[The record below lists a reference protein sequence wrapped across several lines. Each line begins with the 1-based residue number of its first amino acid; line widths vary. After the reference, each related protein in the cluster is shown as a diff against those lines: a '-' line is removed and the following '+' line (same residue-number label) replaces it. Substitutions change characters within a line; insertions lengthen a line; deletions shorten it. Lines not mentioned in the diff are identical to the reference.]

1 MFTAAGEET
10 VAHGGDLGVARRLFP
25 GAPEPFIDLS
35 TGINP
40 WSYPLGQFSAAAFA
54 RLPEQDALT
63 GIAAAAAKA
72 YGVPSAGHVVVAPG
86 SQILL
91 PLVASLMPPARATVV
106 SPTYPG
112 LARAASLAG
121 HDVRTVES
129 IEQAGDAKLVIL
141 ANPNNPDGRCFTRT
155 ALLKHAHDL
164 RRRGGLLVVD
174 EAFMEVAPP
183 GRKSRYR
190 ARVRQHCRSA
200 LLRQILWSSGTAIG
214 ICADRAAAGAPAGRG
229 NWPLAGLGARARHW
243 NEGVSQIRPGSNARG
258 KTWRKRRRHLMR
270 SWQRRVWRLS
280 AAPTCSAWFEVR
292 RRRPCS
298 EHLGRAGIY
307 VRTFPDNR
315 TWLRFGLPAHA
326 VRAEALEKGSRGLR
340 PDEIA
345 CCAKTGQS
353 PWHSA
358 CSVLA
363 RWWLCAGT
371 DAAHQPRE

>member
-1 MFTAAGEET
+1 MAMRARAIGIRFTAAGEET

-40 WSYPLGQFSAAAFA
+40 WSYQLGQFSAAAFA

-129 IEQAGDAKLVIL
+129 IERAGDAKLVIL

-183 GRKSRYR
+183 GQSLATELACGNIVVLRSFGKFFGLPGLRLGFALAALPL
-190 ARVRQHCRSA
+190 ARRLAAVIGPWPVSGLA
-200 LLRQILWSSGTAIG
+200 LAIG
-214 ICADRAAAGAPAGRG
+214 TKALSDKAWIECTRKHLAKAAMSLDVILAE
-229 NWPLAGLGARARHW
+229 AGLEITGGTDLFRL
-243 NEGVSQIRPGSNARG
+243 V
-258 KTWRKRRRHLMR
+258 R
-270 SWQRRVWRLS
+270 SE
-280 AAPTCSAWFEVR
+280 AAPVLF
-292 RRRPCS
+292 

-307 VRTFPDNR
+307 ARTFPDNR
-315 TWLRFGLPAHA
+315 TWLRFGLPALA
-326 VRAEALEKGSRGLR
+326 SDRKRLKEALVSFR
-340 PDEIA
+340 PT
-345 CCAKTGQS
+345 K
-353 PWHSA
+353 
-358 CSVLA
+358 
-363 RWWLCAGT
+363 
-371 DAAHQPRE
+371 